1 MPNKHHSSAR
11 LTQLSKRHS
20 SHTNIVSGL
29 TSTTRLNTEPSPG
42 GSQSTLVLSTV
53 KSKASLHKKRPSY
66 PARKD
71 STNAK
76 QTVSVIRKKSNGAT
90 SGNRQTRKGAF
101 RGALDGDGEEDE
113 EENEVTQS
121 QDFLNP
127 HPSEL
132 CTKPGQEEEW
142 VSEPSTRC
150 ATPTAVQPPNFEPPI
165 LQYSNPQLAALDQ
178 INLAFQL
185 PNPLSSGYAQN
196 SEPSNP
202 SASPLPSRVPV
213 DRTQSPQSDPDSI
226 LPCHLNTTS
235 QSPTEATNEDESEAD
250 GRGRSRSRNRVQ
262 DSIERV
268 QRLERSRASN
278 ENGSVS
284 VIAGSRRQ
292 VIEPAHQPPH
302 STRDQKP
309 VPRNSSPPSS
319 ITSSA
324 SNATARHDSK
334 GKGVVQMNSKR
345 ASRTTSIHSN
355 RSMVSLMN
363 LGCDPPNSKLGIKR
377 AGSTASLV
385 LQPKIDTT
393 EAFVSLTSKTKYNLT
408 LTSIEDLAMS
418 TSPTL
423 YDERKAT
430 CDPSDLPSSRA
441 TSSSSHLEASISA
454 AQPSQPSETMSGRLT
469 TEERLEFANR
479 LKKVTNL
486 NEPYSPGFVNS
497 ILSPRI
503 NYKNKKPHPH
513 VLSGSKSGYFG
524 SIKNFVGSL
533 ATTTEERETT
543 TSSTLAE
550 DPTKQSH
557 GWLAGELD
565 QSSGQITHPVNG
577 HHSTAASTSGS
588 SSRNEGSTTNA
599 ARHGN
604 LHFQLTNAAKPPT
617 PKPLVKGLITT
628 CGSVPVVSRFLGP
641 VLPTPSPMV
650 PPTSIM
656 GGSRIGGASKSTSAP
671 SQSQSQSQSQSS
683 PSTHRSTSE
692 TPSLSRIQQR
702 LLMERDR
709 PVSPTFGRETT
720 TTNQTGLPPPS
731 YLIRSLGGQTGPL
744 PFMPIGTV
752 VSIPTSTGGQLN
764 EPAMRAK
771 VAVSMRMWRS
781 SLIDEVE
788 QVWSDHESRIRWRDP
803 WIESLNR
810 VTERKMNRRRI
821 VTQNYVWTFSFS
833 GWVMGR

>member
-20 SHTNIVSGL
+20 SHTNIVGGL
-29 TSTTRLNTEPSPG
+29 TSTTRIHTEPSPG
-42 GSQSTLVLSTV
+42 GSQSTLVISTV

-66 PARKD
+66 PTRKD
-71 STNAK
+71 SSSAK
-76 QTVSVIRKKSNGAT
+76 QIVSLTRKKSTGAP
-90 SGNRQTRKGAF
+90 SGNRHPRKGAF
-101 RGALDGDGEEDE
+101 RGALDGDGEEEE
-113 EENEVTQS
+113 EENEVIPS

-127 HPSEL
+127 HPSDL
-132 CTKPGQEEEW
+132 RTKTGQEEEW

-150 ATPTAVQPPNFEPPI
+150 ATPTATQPSNFEPPI
-165 LQYSNPQLAALDQ
+165 LQYSNPQLSALDQ

-185 PNPLSSGYAQN
+185 PNPLSSSFAQPCD
-196 SEPSNP
+196 PSNP
-202 SASPLPSRVPV
+202 SASPLPPLLPV
-213 DRTQSPQSDPDSI
+213 NQDQSPEIDPDLMSSR
-226 LPCHLNTTS
+226 HLDT
-235 QSPTEATNEDESEAD
+235 PTEILTDIPNEDEHEPV
-250 GRGRSRSRNRVQ
+250 GRGRSRSRNQVQ

-302 STRDQKP
+302 SIRDEKP
-309 VPRNSSPPSS
+309 VQRSKSPPSS
-319 ITSSA
+319 IRSSA
-324 SNATARHDSK
+324 SNATARHDSNSK
-334 GKGVVQMNSKR
+334 GKGVAQMNPKR

-363 LGCDPPNSKLGIKR
+363 LVCEPPSSKFGTKR

-385 LQPKIDTT
+385 LQPKVDPT
-393 EAFVSLTSKTKYNLT
+393 EAFVSLTSKVSLTNKSKHNLT
-408 LTSIEDLAMS
+408 LTSIETLA
-418 TSPTL
+418 TSRPPSL
-423 YDERKAT
+423 INEPKAT
-430 CDPSDLPSSRA
+430 CDPSDPSPSHA
-441 TSSSSHLEASISA
+441 SSSSSQVEPSSSG
-454 AQPSQPSETMSGRLT
+454 AQTSMPSETMTGRLT
-469 TEERLEFANR
+469 TEERLQFADR
-479 LKKVTNL
+479 LKKVTKV
-486 NEPYSPGFVNS
+486 NEPGSPGFVNS

-503 NYKNKKPHPH
+503 TFKNKKPHPH

-533 ATTTEERETT
+533 ATTAEEREIT
-543 TSSTLAE
+543 TSSAPF
-550 DPTKQSH
+550 DDSAKQSR
-557 GWLAGELD
+557 GWPAGELD
-565 QSSGQITHPVNG
+565 QSSGHTTAPING

-588 SSRNEGSTTNA
+588 STRNEGSTANT
-599 ARHGN
+599 ARHCN
-604 LHFQLTNAAKPPT
+604 LHFQLTNAAKPPI

-628 CGSVPVVSRFLGP
+628 CGSAPVVSRFLGP
-641 VLPTPSPMV
+641 VLPTPSPVV

-656 GGSRIGGASKSTSAP
+656 GGSRIGGASKPASVLPSA
-671 SQSQSQSQSQSS
+671 QAQSS

-692 TPSLSRIQQR
+692 TTSLSRIQQR

-709 PVSPTFGRETT
+709 PVSPTFGREATSS
-720 TTNQTGLPPPS
+720 NPSGLPPPS

-744 PFMPIGTV
+744 PFMPTGTV
-752 VSIPTSTGGQLN
+752 IPIPTSGGSHLN
-764 EPAMRAK
+764 EPATRAK

-810 VTERKMNRRRI
+810 VTEKRMNRRRR
-821 VTQNYVWTFSFS
+821 VTQNCKYDFFMT
-833 GWVMGR
+833 